1 MDSLLSSKI
10 DSLASIGAGIILVD
24 LIPCRVACKWPYA
37 VATAFGGC
45 RRTLVAVK
53 PGTFMN
59 ELSIAEI
66 NVETAGEPNAA
77 CQKFTKSTT
86 ESNRIAADAE

>member
-1 MDSLLSSKI
+1 MSSLLSSEI
-10 DSLASIGAGIILVD
+10 DSLGSIGGGIFLVD